1 MSDFEAKRIA
11 RQVNR
16 MLEKDPQA
24 GERLMVV
31 VACLMDEDVDPAVL
45 WPVLKATWNE
55 LNTR

>member
-1 MSDFEAKRIA
+1 MSDWEAKRIA

-31 VACLMDEDVDPAVL
+31 VACLMEEDVDPAVL
-45 WPVLKATWNE
+45 WPVLKTTWDE
-55 LNTR
+55 LC